1 MCLLMWPSF
10 MNSASRAC
18 NNNSALCLYAV
29 QQRIC
34 HHSFD
39 SHTPSSN
46 GVRTSYV
53 RLFRDSK
60 FLGYELFVVNID
72 FCHYEVHSS
81 RRSTCRNVTTPSWMA
96 QFCSFPVH
104 AAFFFFVHDIKHTTV
119 KSQAQD
125 IYERNDNHFPA
136 AFRKFL
142 SWPEMKII
150 NFKIKCVWFNPAK
163 VHPTFMNIPH
173 ASK

>member
-1 MCLLMWPSF
+1 MFICSTAAYLPSF
-10 MNSASRAC
+10 LRFPH
-18 NNNSALCLYAV
+18 ALV
-29 QQRIC
+29 EW
-34 HHSFD
+34 
-39 SHTPSSN
+39 
-46 GVRTSYV
+46 RTYV
-53 RLFRDSK
+53 RLFRDNK
-60 FLGYELFVVNID
+60 FLGCEPFVVNID

-81 RRSTCRNVTTPSWMA
+81 RRSRMA

-125 IYERNDNHFPA
+125 IYEQNDNHFPA

-150 NFKIKCVWFNPAK
+150 DFKIKCV
-163 VHPTFMNIPH
+163 
-173 ASK
+173 